1 MRHACPNCRRSFGEP
16 GFCPYDGT
24 PLVIDKKT
32 LLSDS
37 LPAQRIPKGETEPE
51 RRGTF
56 PLTPTPAVNVSLH
69 EITEGNTLEAPTPKV
84 RVMSASSSVSEV
96 MHALDAPRISEYD
109 RLVGETLDGR
119 YFVEAKIGE
128 GGMGVVFSARHA
140 VIERPLAIKV
150 LKRDVM
156 RDEGT
161 IRRFVQEAKAASRIG
176 HPNIVDVTDFGTTP
190 DGMTYSVMEFVVG
203 QTLAAAIKH
212 GAPFTPERTIRI
224 ASQIARAL
232 GAAHDKGIVH
242 RDLKPENV
250 FLTDRD
256 GRADFVKIVDF
267 GIAKVTPMQGA
278 AAGPRLTKVGSVFGT
293 PEYMAPEQ
301 AAGRS
306 DTDGRVDIYALGV
319 LMYEM
324 ICARVPHRADSAV
337 RTLAMQ
343 MLDPIQPP
351 SQVRPDLQVPPDLEA
366 VIMNALAKRREARFQ
381 TMGALLEALERVLT
395 LVGQSITGSPIYS
408 LQPLPPG
415 ADPNLVAALPP
426 PKLPTTPPTTRS
438 VSPSNA
444 PPTRSKSPTNR
455 KHEPEFTAGERPV
468 DFDHV
473 FTSGGSPTLRR
484 RWPTV
489 LFSGLVVAAASGG
502 IAVVMSARDRESPVI
517 AEQPTDAAIARMDDA
532 VVMTALADAGVW
544 DAAVVQVVPA
554 DAAVRVRVPGRN
566 GSGAKHVPEPPA
578 RPWTVQVLTKP
589 ENATL
594 YVGHT
599 YRGPGGVALTEP
611 LGTALD
617 VQCKLTGYKPG
628 TVHVVFDGTTET
640 VLCSLTRIKVCIN
653 GIKNPFDECEE
664 APAPAPAPAP

>member
-1 MRHACPNCRRSFGEP
+1 MRHLCQNCQRSFGEP

-24 PLVIDKKT
+24 PLVIDKRT

-56 PLTPTPAVNVSLH
+56 PLTPTPAVNISLH
-69 EITEGNTLEAPTPKV
+69 EITEGNTLEAPSSRV
-84 RVMSASSSVSEV
+84 RVLSAANSVSSV
-96 MHALDAPRISEYD
+96 MQALETPRSTEYD

-156 RDEGT
+156 SDEGT
-161 IRRFVQEAKAASRIG
+161 VRRFVQEAKAASRIG

-203 QTLAAAIKH
+203 QTLGAAIKH
-212 GAPFTPERTIRI
+212 GAPFSPERTIKI

-267 GIAKVTPMQGA
+267 GIAKVTPTQGA

-324 ICARVPHRADSAV
+324 VCGRVPHRGETAV

-343 MLDPIQPP
+343 MLDPIEPP
-351 SQVRPDLQVPPDLEA
+351 SKVRPDLTIPADLEA
-366 VIMNALAKRREARFQ
+366 VIMNALAKRRENRFQ
-381 TMGALLEALERVLT
+381 TMSALLEALERVLT

-415 ADPNLVAALPP
+415 ADPSLVAALPP
-426 PKLPTTPPTTRS
+426 PKLPTTPPATRS

-455 KHEPEFTAGERPV
+455 KHEPEFTADERPI

-473 FTSGGSPTLRR
+473 FTSGGSAALRR

-489 LFSGLVVAAASGG
+489 LFSGLVVAGAAGAV
-502 IAVVMSARDRESPVI
+502 AVVMSSPV
-517 AEQPTDAAIARMDDA
+517 TDSPI
-532 VVMTALADAGVW
+532 VVVEHADAGVATTTDSAVVAVVDDAGVA
-544 DAAVVQVVPA
+544 DAAVAQLIPV
-554 DAAVRVRVPGRN
+554 DAGVRVRVPSRN
-566 GSGAKHVPEPPA
+566 GTASRPGPEPSA

-611 LGTALD
+611 IGTTLD

-653 GIKNPFDECEE
+653 NIKNPFDECEE
-664 APAPAPAPAP
+664 PPAPTP